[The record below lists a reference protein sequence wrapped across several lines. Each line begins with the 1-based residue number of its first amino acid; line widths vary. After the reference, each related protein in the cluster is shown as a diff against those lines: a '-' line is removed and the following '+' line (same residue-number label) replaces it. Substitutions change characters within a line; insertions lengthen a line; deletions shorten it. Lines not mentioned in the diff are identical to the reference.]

1 MSELNIHAIWLGK
14 ILPDKYL
21 ANIIEWQ
28 KLNPNAIF
36 TLWIDSRIIIG
47 SKSNIDKFYSKL
59 QINNINC
66 SDIDTIFKLI
76 PDSSIKSLIDLV
88 YNTEIGLYKR
98 SFYITS
104 DVQFCL
110 NKRKNNRFKNYG
122 MATDILRLLILKYY
136 NGLYIDVDLEPTYI
150 SAIISKNINNT
161 NHLYV
166 MSNIAYSN
174 SLLYFNNS
182 DHIKINNVIEFILN
196 HIITYLYRDYKRYIR
211 YLTTSVDFKEL
222 TVSLSGPRVYDLID
236 QQFKDNPVIIPL
248 NSWIDEK
255 QSLKEHTWVGNNTL
269 FLNNKKIILNRKDF
283 LPNIKNWDCL
293 ETNFKTY
300 LQGDDVAE
308 TEWNK
313 NTIKQ
318 RFEWIEFYEN
328 EA

>member
-28 KLNPNAIF
+28 NLNPNAIF

-47 SKSNIDKFYSKL
+47 SKSNID
-59 QINNINC
+59 
-66 SDIDTIFKLI
+66 
-76 PDSSIKSLIDLV
+76 
-88 YNTEIGLYKR
+88 
-98 SFYITS
+98 
-104 DVQFCL
+104 
-110 NKRKNNRFKNYG
+110 
-122 MATDILRLLILKYY
+122 